1 MNAEKQALVEAWWTK
16 ASHDLTAVRVLL
28 GASPPALDI
37 AVYHCQQAAEKAIKA
52 WLVWK
57 DIPFPKTHD
66 LEALLKLC
74 MPLDPG
80 FETLMPH
87 AHVLTPYVAE
97 FRYPGDTL
105 EPAADDAQEA
115 LRLAAEV
122 LDYVN
127 ERIVFPS

>member
-1 MNAEKQALVEAWWTK
+1 MEAWWTK
-16 ASHDLTAVRVLL
+16 ASHDLAAVRVLL
-28 GASPPALDI
+28 GARPPALDI

-66 LEALLKLC
+66 LEALLKLG

-97 FRYPGDTL
+97 FRYPGDVSEPTHEDAL
-105 EPAADDAQEA
+105 EG

-122 LDYVN
+122 LDFMKH
-127 ERIVFPS
+127 RCPFLA